1 MREKAGDKSA
11 FPGPL
16 KKILEQVSSMVLFC
30 ESWNN
35 KKFQNPPLH
44 HDAAT
49 TNEMKLISTC
59 KLYLLSPSISK
70 TKSEVYF
77 F

>member
-1 MREKAGDKSA
+1 MREKAGDKNA

-35 KKFQNPPLH
+35 KYSRILLYTMMQPLPM
-44 HDAAT
+44 
-49 TNEMKLISTC
+49 N
-59 KLYLLSPSISK
+59 
-70 TKSEVYF
+70 
-77 F
+77 